1 MRDKER
7 AGVNVRRNS
16 WAFWGRLS
24 IVLVTILFAILL
36 LVGGTLA
43 SNYKDLGNLVK
54 VISLIKGQYL
64 FEVTPEKLVDGAI
77 KGVVESL
84 DDPYSVY
91 MDAKTYSALQEQIRG
106 SFGGIGV
113 LVGVKDHYLTVVK
126 PFPNTPAAKQGIQA
140 GDIITAIDNQKA
152 RDMDTETAVNLM
164 RGPVGSKVNLTLVRE
179 GKKDS
184 FTVPLVR
191 EEISVPTVE
200 GRMLPSEN
208 NVGYLVIS
216 QFSENTGDEV
226 VRTLDELREQGMEGL
241 ILDLRDNPGGELNSA
256 IKIADQFLGKGPIV
270 HIDYRMGSD
279 HTFDAEP
286 DQLNMPLVVLVNNG
300 SASASEILA
309 GAIKDAGVG
318 TLVGTKTFGKG
329 VVQTVFPMESGA
341 GLKLTTARY
350 LTPKKHDIHK
360 KGIAPD
366 KVVEQQ
372 PDVKEDLQLET
383 AIKIIREAIHK

>member
-1 MRDKER
+1 M
-7 AGVNVRRNS
+7 RRNS

-24 IVLVTILFAILL
+24 IVLVSMIFAVLL

-43 SNYKDLGNLVK
+43 SNYKGLGNLVK
-54 VISLIKGQYL
+54 VITLIKGQYL
-64 FEVTPEKLVDGAI
+64 FEVTPDKLVDGAI

-91 MDAKTYSALQEQIRG
+91 LDAKTYSALQDQIRG

-113 LVGVKDHYLTVVK
+113 LVGVKEHYLTVVK
-126 PFPNTPAAKQGIQA
+126 PFPNTPAAKAGIEA
-140 GDIITAIDNQKA
+140 GDTIVAIGKQPAK
-152 RDMDTETAVNLM
+152 DMDTETAVNLM
-164 RGPVGSKVNLTLVRE
+164 RGPVGSTVDLTLTRE
-179 GKKDS
+179 GKKDPIEV
-184 FTVPLVR
+184 TLTR

-200 GRMLPSEN
+200 GRMLPDEN
-208 NVGYLVIS
+208 NVGYVVIS

-226 VRTLDELREQGMEGL
+226 VKTLEKLRKDGMEGL

-256 IKIADQFLGKGPIV
+256 IQIADQFLGKGPIV
-270 HIDYRMGSD
+270 HIDYRIGSD

-286 DQLNMPLVVLVNNG
+286 DKLNMPLVVLVNGG

-309 GAIKDAGVG
+309 GAIKDAKVG
-318 TLVGTKTFGKG
+318 TLIGTKTFGKG
-329 VVQTVFPMESGA
+329 VVQTVFPMDNGA

-350 LTPKKHDIHK
+350 LTPNKNDIHK

-366 KVVEQQ
+366 VVLEQEQ
-372 PDVKEDLQLET
+372 SAKEDQQMAK
-383 AIKIIREAIHK
+383 AIQMIRQKIHQ

>member
-1 MRDKER
+1 MRR
-7 AGVNVRRNS
+7 SS

-24 IVLVTILFAILL
+24 IVLVSILFALAL

-54 VISLIKGQYL
+54 VITLIKGQYL

-91 MDAKTYSALQEQIRG
+91 LDAKTYSALQDQIRG

-126 PFPNTPAAKQGIQA
+126 PFPDTPAAKEGIKA
-140 GDIITAIDNQKA
+140 GDVITKIGNQDA

-164 RGPVGSKVNLTLVRE
+164 RGPVGTSIDLTLIRE
-179 GKKDS
+179 GVKDP
-184 FTVPLVR
+184 FPVNITR

-200 GRMLPSEN
+200 GKMLPSEN

-226 VRTLDELREQGMEGL
+226 VKTIEELRKEGMAGL

-270 HIDYRMGSD
+270 HIDYRIGRD

-286 DQLNMPLVVLVNNG
+286 DKLDMPLVVLVNNG

-309 GAIKDAGVG
+309 GAIKDAKVG
-318 TLVGTKTFGKG
+318 TLIGTKTFGKG
-329 VVQTVFPMESGA
+329 VVQTVFPMDNGA

-350 LTPKKHDIHK
+350 LTPDKNDIHK

-366 KVVEQQ
+366 QVIEQE
-372 PDVKEDLQLET
+372 PDAKEDVQLET
-383 AIKIIREAIHK
+383 AIQIIREAIHK